1 MPQSDPRPGEFYL
14 HFKQKLYQVTAVAKH
29 SETGELMVVYQA
41 LYGTFQTYV
50 QPLERFI
57 SPVDRGRYPDVRQKY
72 RFQLAELKVLEKP
85 QVKQEQEKPSVS
97 ARQGNQMQ
105 TAPEPSMATD
115 IPRKVPQARSTSESS
130 KVADIPRRT
139 PQARSTSESLK
150 VADIPRQV
158 PQAKIAPEPSKVADI
173 PQQTPKMKAV
183 PEPPKVTD
191 IPKQTPQTKAAPE
204 PPKVTD
210 ISKQT
215 PQMKATPEPPKE
227 LGSPRQVSP
236 AQTALRRAGGVSR
249 SQEEKMMAFLDAETM
264 QEKYE
269 ILLEMQNDITD
280 RMINNMAV
288 ALDVVIEEGPLD
300 LRYEDLKACVRTFQR
315 YEINELRKR

>member
-29 SETGELMVVYQA
+29 SETGEFMVVYQA

-85 QVKQEQEKPSVS
+85 QVKQEQEKPPVS
-97 ARQGNQMQ
+97 ARQRNQMQ

-115 IPRKVPQARSTSESS
+115 IPR
-130 KVADIPRRT
+130 RT
-139 PQARSTSESLK
+139 PQARTTSESLK

-173 PQQTPKMKAV
+173 PQQTPKTKAV

-191 IPKQTPQTKAAPE
+191 IPKQTPQTKAASE

-215 PQMKATPEPPKE
+215 PQTKAAPEPPKE
-227 LGSPRQVSP
+227 LGLPRQVSP